1 MNILGHLFARSN
13 TYCCCATTTTAA
25 TTSTMLLLRPRPL
38 PNSANV
44 YLFVGTA
51 AAAAFLLFPL
61 RINNN
66 KKKEQYIIIYCF
78 IYVYIDGLH
87 LSVERNDLI
96 QYQIQYVWAK
106 RGQKKLLRTLGIQNA
121 YTKIARKNNSKP
133 FCISNNVIFL
143 FESCNRIKLARK
155 KPERKNFDVF
165 KKKGRKKT
173 ERKLYERMDGQ

>member
-1 MNILGHLFARSN
+1 MNFFFGLKKMKPSARWISFVPFIHYLSLFLWVHLSFLTQRKYEIHLTINGPFHGILYTHKHESMNILGHLFARSN

-66 KKKEQYIIIYCF
+66 KKKRV
-78 IYVYIDGLH
+78 VYNNLLLYLCVYWWFASFSGEKWFDIVLDLVCMGE
-87 LSVERNDLI
+87 ERP
-96 QYQIQYVWAK
+96 
-106 RGQKKLLRTLGIQNA
+106 KKLLRTLGI
-121 YTKIARKNNSKP
+121 
-133 FCISNNVIFL
+133 
-143 FESCNRIKLARK
+143 
-155 KPERKNFDVF
+155 
-165 KKKGRKKT
+165 
-173 ERKLYERMDGQ
+173 